1 MAPNRQPTP
10 DERTDAI
17 QIALAGIAFGKESGE
32 ILSKLAVLHIRN
44 NTFPA
49 EVLLELAA
57 DAIEESGA
65 TQTEPI
71 DSENIRERFLPE
83 HPFSGKTQHY
93 KSKYA
98 ISAAA
103 MIHGGIYPDILNDA
117 AWWEADDLWSYSFFA
132 LLIYVRAAAER
143 TDQSSEAIAR
153 LMADRR
159 GVTLTTTDS

>member
-1 MAPNRQPTP
+1 
-10 DERTDAI
+10 
-17 QIALAGIAFGKESGE
+17 
-32 ILSKLAVLHIRN
+32 
-44 NTFPA
+44 
-49 EVLLELAA
+49 
-57 DAIEESGA
+57 
-65 TQTEPI
+65 
-71 DSENIRERFLPE
+71 
-83 HPFSGKTQHY
+83 
-93 KSKYA
+93 
-98 ISAAA
+98 